1 MYNSSEK
8 LAFLIA
14 FSKYNNDFLFF
25 LFDNIEL
32 YYNII
37 KKEVLLMKRL
47 LHFLSTVTVAVL
59 TLVITNV
66 ANSSSC
72 YYIHQPKEPEGIKK
86 FKLIH

>member
-1 MYNSSEK
+1 
-8 LAFLIA
+8 
-14 FSKYNNDFLFF
+14 
-25 LFDNIEL
+25 
-32 YYNII
+32 
-37 KKEVLLMKRL
+37 MKRL